1 MVRMQTT
8 LRRLIQ
14 AGCAALFLA
23 GGAAHA
29 QSDDLTIAYVN
40 MQQVVER
47 SPQSQRVMQSLS
59 EEFQPRQRELQQ
71 KQAELQEKQ
80 ETYERDASVMGEQE
94 RSALEREIRDGQRE
108 LQRLNETINEDFN
121 LRRNEEVNSLYSNL
135 LQRVQSYA
143 EDQGYDLVVGDSIYA
158 SDEADITAEVV
169 QAIQDGN

>member
-8 LRRLIQ
+8 LRGFTQ
-14 AGCAALFLA
+14 VACVALLLA
-23 GGAAHA
+23 SGAAHA

-40 MQQVVER
+40 MQQVVEQ
-47 SPQSQRVMQSLS
+47 SPQSRSVMQSLS
-59 EEFQPRQRELQQ
+59 EEFQPRQRELQE

-94 RSALEREIRDGQRE
+94 RTALEREIRDGQRE

-135 LQRVQSYA
+135 LQQVQSYA

-158 SDEADITAEVV
+158 SEEANITPEVV
-169 QAIQDGN
+169 EAIQDGN